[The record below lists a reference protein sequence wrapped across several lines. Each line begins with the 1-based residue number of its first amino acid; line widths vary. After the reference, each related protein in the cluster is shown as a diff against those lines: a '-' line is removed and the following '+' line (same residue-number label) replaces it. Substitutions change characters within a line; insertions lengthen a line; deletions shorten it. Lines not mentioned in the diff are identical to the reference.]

1 MNSKGDLTQGR
12 VVPTLLRFTL
22 PFLLSSI
29 LQTLYGVI
37 DLLVVGRFANAAAMS
52 AVSVGSIVFSTITF
66 IAIGLTT
73 GGTVLVGQYLG
84 AGEHGEAKDT
94 ASTIF
99 SLYALIAVGM
109 TAVFLALAGPILR
122 LLNTPEEAFAQALTY
137 VRICTGGLIFTFG
150 YNCVACVLRAQG
162 DSKHPLYFVAVA
174 CVFNIIGDLVFVGGL
189 RLGAAGAAI
198 ATTLGQ
204 LLSFIT
210 GIIFMRRSNN
220 SLFAFRRGDFRICPG
235 KPKKLLGLGIPIS
248 LQEGLVMISFLIIE
262 AIVNDMGV
270 VSSAAAGV
278 SDKLFNIGVLPST
291 AFSSSIA
298 AMVAQNIGA
307 GKYDRARVC
316 TRVGVVFSFAVGI
329 AVFIWLKA
337 APASAVRIFTG
348 DSEVIAA
355 ACDYLHFYAYE
366 YLLCSM
372 VFPINGL
379 INGSGHTRFT
389 LANNL
394 ASTFIVRVPLVL
406 LFFFLIDG
414 VSLYHIGLAL
424 PFASLVQLI
433 AAGIYYFS
441 GKWKKGVI

>member
-1 MNSKGDLTQGR
+1 MNSKGNLTEGR

-22 PFLLSSI
+22 PFLFSSI
-29 LQTLYGVI
+29 LQTLYGVV
-37 DLLVVGRFANAAAMS
+37 DLLVVGRFADAAAMS
-52 AVSVGSIVFSTITF
+52 AVSIGSIVFSTITF
-66 IAIGLTT
+66 LAIGLTT
-73 GGTVLVGQYLG
+73 GGTVLIGQYLG
-84 AGEHGEAKDT
+84 AGEHGEAKET

-99 SLYALIAVGM
+99 SLYALVAVGM

-122 LLNTPEEAFAQALTY
+122 LLNTPEEAFAQALIYT
-137 VRICTGGLIFTFG
+137 RICTGGLIFTFG

-162 DSKHPLYFVAVA
+162 DSKRPLYFVAAA
-174 CVFNIIGDLVFVGGL
+174 CVFNIIGDLIFVGGFG
-189 RLGAAGAAI
+189 LGAAGAAI

-220 SLFAFRRGDFRICPG
+220 SLFTFRRGDFRIFPG
-235 KPKKLLGLGIPIS
+235 KPKKLLSLGIPIA

-307 GKYDRARVC
+307 GRYDRTQVC
-316 TRVGVVFSFAVGI
+316 TRVGVAFSFAVGV

-337 APASAVRIFTG
+337 APASAVRLFTS

-389 LANNL
+389 LVNNL
-394 ASTFIVRVPLVL
+394 ASTFLVRVPLVL

-441 GKWKKGVI
+441 GKWKKSII

>member
-1 MNSKGDLTQGR
+1 MSNKGDLTQGR

-29 LQTLYGVI
+29 LQTLYGVV
-37 DLLVVGRFANAAAMS
+37 DLLVVGQFADASAMS

-66 IAIGLTT
+66 LAIGLTT

-84 AGEHGEAKDT
+84 AGEHGEAKHT

-109 TAVFLALAGPILR
+109 TAVFLALAGPILH
-122 LLNTPEEAFAQALTY
+122 LLNTPDEAFTQALAY

-150 YNCVACVLRAQG
+150 YNCVACILRAQG
-162 DSKHPLYFVAVA
+162 DSRHPLYFVAVA
-174 CVFNIIGDLVFVGGL
+174 CVFNIIGDLLFVAVFNM
-189 RLGAAGAAI
+189 GAAGAAL

-204 LLSFIT
+204 MLSFIT
-210 GIIFMRRSNN
+210 AMIYMRRSEND
-220 SLFAFRRGDFRICPG
+220 LFSFRKDEIRIYREKTAP
-235 KPKKLLGLGIPIS
+235 LLRLGIPIA

-270 VSSAAAGV
+270 VASAAAGAT
-278 SDKLFNIGVLPST
+278 DKLFNIGVLPST

-307 GKYDRARVC
+307 GKYDRAQVC
-316 TRVGVVFSFAVGI
+316 TRVGVVFSFAVGA
-329 AVFIWLKA
+329 AVFVWLKA

-348 DSEVIAA
+348 DSEVIAS
-355 ACDYLHFYAYE
+355 ACEYLHFYAYE
-366 YLLCSM
+366 YLLCSA

-389 LANNL
+389 LINNL
-394 ASTFIVRVPLVL
+394 ASTFFVRVPLVL

-441 GKWKKGVI
+441 GKWKKGVV